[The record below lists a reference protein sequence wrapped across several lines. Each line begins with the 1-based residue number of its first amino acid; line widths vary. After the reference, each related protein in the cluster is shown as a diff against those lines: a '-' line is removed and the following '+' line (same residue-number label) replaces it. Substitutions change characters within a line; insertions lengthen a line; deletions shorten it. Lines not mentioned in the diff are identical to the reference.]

1 MATADEIRRLR
12 EETSI
17 FSRLFDLARQQGES
31 LEQEGRR
38 PVLGGLL
45 SKEPVM
51 GTDTIRY
58 EGITPLLLNLIEP
71 IARGIDAPRAAAQNL
86 IPQEDMISEAFG
98 TAGTAMIGGG
108 LAAKPSGS
116 LGANTIKTDELRR
129 QANIQR
135 FGYDPNEVQKVDTS
149 YRGSHQPTGPLD
161 DYPVRLDD
169 LTMSTKGEQAG
180 YPNDFYSSQGQR
192 IYAQGPRFEG
202 DEFGIANQQSYEAI
216 QAARGNPNAEVTI
229 YRGVPDKDDI
239 TTINPGDFVTLS
251 PKYAE
256 LHAYSGYGPS
266 GEDAGKVISQ
276 RVKVKDVYFA
286 GDDVNEFGYFPTDV
300 AANASKSTGLLSV
313 ASDVAERGDQ
323 ILNMLKSGRADDITD
338 SMFDMRDPVKNT
350 QLNQYLFENYDL
362 PMDEASRMAR
372 AREMGFDVD
381 NVFYHGTDA
390 DFLSASADMGAVDRY
405 KTGFYSSDN
414 PNIAETYAPRDGGKI
429 IPVLTRNDPDMIIDA
444 KGSNWNQ
451 LEFDLPTY
459 SSQMGD
465 EDLYSYFFNMFADND
480 MEPLNTN
487 AIARQRRFEGDSSVM
502 FENLVDR
509 GGVYPYGDTS
519 LANFPSNIRTDFYP
533 SSLRSKFARFDPRLR
548 NNENLL
554 AANASP
560 ISGILAQ
567 SGVSENQA
575 QRIEDYLRK
584 RGLLD

>member
-116 LGANTIKTDELRR
+116 LGANTLRS
-129 QANIQR
+129 
-135 FGYDPNEVQKVDTS
+135 KVS
-149 YRGSHQPTGPLD
+149 
-161 DYPVRLDD
+161 
-169 LTMSTKGEQAG
+169 
-180 YPNDFYSSQGQR
+180 
-192 IYAQGPRFEG
+192 
-202 DEFGIANQQSYEAI
+202 
-216 QAARGNPNAEVTI
+216 
-229 YRGVPDKDDI
+229 
-239 TTINPGDFVTLS
+239 
-251 PKYAE
+251 
-256 LHAYSGYGPS
+256 
-266 GEDAGKVISQ
+266 
-276 RVKVKDVYFA
+276 
-286 GDDVNEFGYFPTDV
+286 
-300 AANASKSTGLLSV
+300 
-313 ASDVAERGDQ
+313 SDVAERGDQ

-362 PMDEASRMAR
+362 PMGEASRMAR

-381 NVFYHGTDA
+381 NDLYHGTA
-390 DFLSASADMGAVDRY
+390 PSM
-405 KTGFYSSDN
+405 YSDDKFS
-414 PNIAETYAPRDGGKI
+414 PNIDAFRVSKKGQLGSGVYATTDIRKANTFSNAGETNRGD
-429 IPVLTRNDPDMIIDA
+429 
-444 KGSNWNQ
+444 
-451 LEFDLPTY
+451 FDL
-459 SSQMGD
+459 
-465 EDLYSYFFNMFADND
+465 
-480 MEPLNTN
+480 LNP
-487 AIARQRRFEGDSSVM
+487 SP
-502 FENLVDR
+502 R
-509 GGVYPYGDTS
+509 GGSILPIIAKNENPASFRQMRNAQYQLGDVSDFNDLSQRGTQELLDQQFTS
-519 LANFPSNIRTDFYP
+519 VRSGNEINIFDPANIR
-533 SSLRSKFARFDPRLR
+533 SRFARFDPRLSHLS
-548 NNENLL
+548 NLT

>member
-71 IARGIDAPRAAAQNL
+71 IARGIDAPRAAYQGL
-86 IPQEDMISEAFG
+86 IPQEDMIGEAFG
-98 TAGTAMIGGG
+98 TAGTSMLGGG
-108 LAAKPSGS
+108 LAPKPSDA

-256 LHAYSGYGPS
+256 LHASSGYGPS

-338 SMFDMRDPVKNT
+338 SMFDMRDLAKNT

-362 PMDEASRMAR
+362 PMDKASRMAR

-451 LEFDLPTY
+451 LEFDLPAY

-480 MEPLNTN
+480 MQPLNTN
-487 AIARQRRFEGDSSVM
+487 AIARERRFEGDSSVM

-519 LANFPSNIRTDFYP
+519 LANVPSNIRTDFYP

>member
-108 LAAKPSGS
+108 LAAKPSGA
-116 LGANTIKTDELRR
+116 LGANTLRS
-129 QANIQR
+129 
-135 FGYDPNEVQKVDTS
+135 KVS
-149 YRGSHQPTGPLD
+149 
-161 DYPVRLDD
+161 
-169 LTMSTKGEQAG
+169 
-180 YPNDFYSSQGQR
+180 
-192 IYAQGPRFEG
+192 
-202 DEFGIANQQSYEAI
+202 
-216 QAARGNPNAEVTI
+216 
-229 YRGVPDKDDI
+229 
-239 TTINPGDFVTLS
+239 
-251 PKYAE
+251 
-256 LHAYSGYGPS
+256 
-266 GEDAGKVISQ
+266 
-276 RVKVKDVYFA
+276 
-286 GDDVNEFGYFPTDV
+286 
-300 AANASKSTGLLSV
+300 
-313 ASDVAERGDQ
+313 SDVAERGDQ

-362 PMDEASRMAR
+362 PMDKASRMAR
-372 AREMGFDVD
+372 AREMGV
-381 NVFYHGTDA
+381 
-390 DFLSASADMGAVDRY
+390 S
-405 KTGFYSSDN
+405 
-414 PNIAETYAPRDGGKI
+414 
-429 IPVLTRNDPDMIIDA
+429 
-444 KGSNWNQ
+444 
-451 LEFDLPTY
+451 
-459 SSQMGD
+459 D
-465 EDLYSYFFNMFADND
+465 EDLYHGSTHDFLRFGGGPRNVEGHFGAGDYFTTSPFDADKNYAGVGPDLTTRLELRAERLTDEGMDEAMAMSVAKKELMGDAPLGLIYPVNVRGSEIDVQNYTRGTPTTIEVDAPRPEDYFDKVKKELGKNADEDEIYNLAQDYADND
-480 MEPLNTN
+480 YEEAFYKSPLGNIANSLQRSAEKFDDVDVEN
-487 AIARQRRFEGDSSVM
+487 ALETLNEAFYDGFITADNLDKKLRNSVLYATDEQGNLVGNEIVRQAFSDAG
-502 FENLVDR
+502 FENIRMDASSAF
-509 GGVYPYGDTS
+509 GNMKNIPEGTKHII
-519 LANFPSNIRTDFYP
+519 ANSPSNIR
-533 SSLRSKFARFDPRLR
+533 SRFARFDPRLSHLS
-548 NNENLL
+548 NIT

>member
-256 LHAYSGYGPS
+256 LHASSGYGPS

-300 AANASKSTGLLSV
+300 AANAS
-313 ASDVAERGDQ
+313 
-323 ILNMLKSGRADDITD
+323 
-338 SMFDMRDPVKNT
+338 
-350 QLNQYLFENYDL
+350 
-362 PMDEASRMAR
+362 
-372 AREMGFDVD
+372 
-381 NVFYHGTDA
+381 
-390 DFLSASADMGAVDRY
+390 
-405 KTGFYSSDN
+405 
-414 PNIAETYAPRDGGKI
+414 
-429 IPVLTRNDPDMIIDA
+429 
-444 KGSNWNQ
+444 
-451 LEFDLPTY
+451 
-459 SSQMGD
+459 
-465 EDLYSYFFNMFADND
+465 
-480 MEPLNTN
+480 
-487 AIARQRRFEGDSSVM
+487 
-502 FENLVDR
+502 
-509 GGVYPYGDTS
+509 
-519 LANFPSNIRTDFYP
+519 
-533 SSLRSKFARFDPRLR
+533 
-548 NNENLL
+548 
-554 AANASP
+554 P